1 MKNITLTALQI
12 HRLLNAIKET
22 NPTLFGEIENDT
34 SKMCRVYASYDE
46 NGSYYLEFTDI
57 SYIPPKIYYISWE
70 PTSWVHN
77 YIFYTTNR
85 VD

>member
-1 MKNITLTALQI
+1 METIMLTVLQI

-34 SKMCRVYASYDE
+34 SKMYRVYASYDE
-46 NGSYYLEFTDI
+46 NGSYCLEFTDI
-57 SYIPPKIYYISWE
+57 SYIRQKIYYVSWD
-70 PTSWVHN
+70 TSDPVHN
-77 YIFYTTNR
+77 YIFYTTRR

>member
-1 MKNITLTALQI
+1 MEIITLTVLQL

-22 NPTLFGEIENDT
+22 NSTLFDEIENDT
-34 SKMCRVYASYDE
+34 SKMCRVYASYDG
-46 NGSYYLEFTDI
+46 NGTYYLEFAGV
-57 SYIPPKIYYISWE
+57 SYIPMKRYYISWE

-77 YIFYTTNR
+77 YIFYITKR

>member
-1 MKNITLTALQI
+1 METITLTVLQI

-22 NPTLFGEIENDT
+22 YPTSFSKIENDT
-34 SKMCRVYASYDE
+34 SKMCRVYASYDG
-46 NGSYYLEFTDI
+46 NGTYYLEFTDVNYSLPI
-57 SYIPPKIYYISWE
+57 IYYISWE

-77 YIFYTTNR
+77 YIFYTTKR